1 MSNDEK
7 TNQGKDFEGLGQLLD
22 HDYDGIQ
29 ELDNPLPGWWLV
41 TFWGAI
47 VFAFF
52 YFAFYQ
58 LGGGPSLDDELKRD
72 MAAIQAQFESST
84 KDRQGID
91 WEKLKSDG
99 TVVAAGKAQFEAK
112 CSACHGVKGEGLI
125 GPNLTDAY
133 WIHGG
138 TGEAIHKVIMKGVLE
153 KGMPAWE
160 AQMKAEETD
169 AVTVYVMTLI
179 GTNPPNAKPPQGEK
193 AL

>member
-1 MSNDEK
+1 MSHDEK
-7 TNQGKDFEGLGQLLD
+7 KNQGKDFEGLGELLD

-47 VFAFF
+47 VFSFF

-58 LGGGPSLDDELKRD
+58 LGGGPTLDDELKKD
-72 MAAIQAQFESST
+72 LAAIQAQFESST
-84 KDRQGID
+84 KDRQGFD
-91 WEKLKSDG
+91 WEKLKADA
-99 TVVAAGKAQFEAK
+99 TVVAAGKVQYDGK
-112 CSACHGVKGEGLI
+112 CSACHGQRGEGLI
-125 GPNLTDAY
+125 GPNLTDEY

-138 TGEAIHKVIMKGVLE
+138 SAESIHKVIMKGALE

-160 AQMKAEETD
+160 AQMKTEETD
-169 AVTVYVMTLI
+169 AVTAYVLTLK
-179 GTNPPNAKPPQGEK
+179 GTNPPNPKPPQGEK